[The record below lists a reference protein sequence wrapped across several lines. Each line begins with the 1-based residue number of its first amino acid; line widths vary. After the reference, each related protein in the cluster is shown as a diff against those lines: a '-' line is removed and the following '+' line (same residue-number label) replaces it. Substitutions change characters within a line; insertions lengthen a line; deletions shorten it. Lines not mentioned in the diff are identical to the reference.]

1 MSRIFGRREAFTA
14 RPDSENTFRAL
25 VFGRQEAF
33 NERAESP
40 TFSP

>member
-25 VFGRQEAF
+25 VFGWQEAF
-33 NERAESP
+33 NARP
-40 TFSP
+40 D